1 MDARSAT
8 KVISPISARSAT
20 KQTRVLGLTLRD
32 GALWAHFVV
41 ATPCNI
47 RDIASGL
54 LLELHPTSPPSRPRG
69 AYSEVPYLAAL
80 RNRRQTDAASRAQL
94 HNEATH
100 VIRSIARRI

>member
-8 KVISPISARSAT
+8 KVISPISAKSAT

-54 LLELHPTSPPSRPRG
+54 LLDLHPTTPPSRPRG

-80 RNRRQTDAASRAQL
+80 GNRGTPMVSLRNLLSFGC
-94 HNEATH
+94 
-100 VIRSIARRI
+100 VSVS